1 MWSLINVWNKMLK
14 IPAGIGLFGII
25 ILISG
30 CSQSNMARAQEEP
43 YYRELSLFRQATD
56 LLDQEEYT
64 QAHRLYTLFLEKY
77 PKHPY
82 ADDAAYRLAYLHV
95 VYSENN
101 PYFSYDSARVVF
113 QKFIENYQ
121 NSRYIKACQ
130 NWLYVIE
137 SRPVTATRV
146 NEKNKTTY
154 APSDNNPE
162 QELQKLR
169 EENTRLKQNLI
180 DLQRAIE

>member
-1 MWSLINVWNKMLK
+1 MLSLINVWNKMLK
-14 IPAGIGLFGII
+14 NRDRIGLFVII

-30 CSQSNMARAQEEP
+30 CSQANTGRAQEEP

-56 LLDQEEYT
+56 LVDQEEYT

-95 VYSENN
+95 IYSDKN

-121 NSRYIKACQ
+121 NSRYINACK
-130 NWLYVIE
+130 NWLNIIGAGPGLSTSMPE
-137 SRPVTATRV
+137 KSRKAGSAS
-146 NEKNKTTY
+146 EKDQT
-154 APSDNNPE
+154 E
-162 QELQKLR
+162 ELRRLR
-169 EENTRLKQNLI
+169 EENTRLKENLKE
-180 DLQRAIE
+180 LQRAIE